1 MIMIAEE
8 ENIRV
13 ERFNNANFEFWKIQI
28 ENYMYQ
34 KDLYLSLGEKAQK
47 PKEMTDG
54 DWGVLYQ
61 KALGV
66 IWLSLALTVA
76 LKVSRK
82 KTT

>member
-34 KDLYLSLGEKAQK
+34 KDLYLPLGEKALK

-66 IWLSLALTVA
+66 ICLSLALTVA